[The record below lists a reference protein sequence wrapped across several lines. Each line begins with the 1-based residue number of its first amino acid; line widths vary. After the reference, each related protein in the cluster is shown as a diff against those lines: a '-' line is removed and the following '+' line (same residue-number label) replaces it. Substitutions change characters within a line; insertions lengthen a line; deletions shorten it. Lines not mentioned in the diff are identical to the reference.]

1 MPPDMT
7 HSKQIN
13 LYSPRATRLYL
24 NRAER
29 RAFETNANTQTRDIK
44 YLALIL
50 YYTGCR
56 ISEALALRPCDLQ
69 IDDGCIAIKS
79 LKKRNRNHVRQ
90 VPVPPE
96 FLDELLWHYSFLPI
110 EQRLIPV
117 ARSTAWVYIKQV
129 MDEAG
134 IQGDQ
139 ACPKG
144 LRHSFGVHCAFSNVA
159 MPLCQKWMGHADI
172 KTTAIYYQ
180 IVGKEEREMASRLWD

>member
-1 MPPDMT
+1 MHPNMS
-7 HSKQIN
+7 HSKQIS

-29 RAFETNANTQTRDIK
+29 RAFETKANSQTRDIK
-44 YLALIL
+44 CLALIL

-56 ISEALALRPCDLQ
+56 ISEALALRLCDLQ
-69 IDDGCIAIKS
+69 IEDGCIAIKS
-79 LKKRNRNHVRQ
+79 LKKRNRSHVRQ

-96 FLDELLWHYSFLPI
+96 FLDELLRHYSSLPI

-117 ARSTAWVYIKQV
+117 ARSTAWVYIKGV
-129 MDEAG
+129 MNEAG